1 MIPRMNCKYYKEGK
15 LFSAS
20 SCEKHKDLK
29 CIKCK
34 CNDYISKYTRTDCV
48 NYREDF
54 PVASE
59 RCKVLRGEAGDVP
72 CACPRIKK
80 NGKPV
85 LCTFY
90 DKR

>member
-1 MIPRMNCKYYKEGK
+1 MTSRMNCKYYKVGK
-15 LFSAS
+15 LFGAS
-20 SCEKHKDLK
+20 SCEKHKELRCLK
-29 CIKCK
+29 CK
-34 CNDYISKYTRTDCV
+34 DYISKYTRTDCV
-48 NYREDF
+48 NYREDILI
-54 PVASE
+54 ASE

-90 DKR
+90 KKR